1 MCGDDSFYRFGIREG
16 FLDGLPIQEL
26 LLLLSCFSRVRLWV
40 TLWTVAHQAPLSTG
54 FSRQE
59 YRSGLPFPSPNTGD
73 MDSMIL
79 PSFLHFNETCSVKC
93 LLVSLLFYG
102 LKQHLFCSPVW
113 NLGRAW
119 RKTWQCTP
127 VFLPGKILWTEEPG
141 GLQSTGS
148 QESYMTQRLNHHQW
162 GQLVDTAPWSACRHS
177 ISCDGS
183 KAGAEII

>member
-1 MCGDDSFYRFGIREG
+1 
-16 FLDGLPIQEL
+16 
-26 LLLLSCFSRVRLWV
+26 
-40 TLWTVAHQAPLSTG
+40 
-54 FSRQE
+54 
-59 YRSGLPFPSPNTGD
+59 
-73 MDSMIL
+73 MIL

-141 GLQSTGS
+141 GQQSMGL

-162 GQLVDTAPWSACRHS
+162 GQLVDTASAVMAQRLGQKSSKGSSPYQVVGTWLLARTLGRATWIPTRSLCSVSWASSQHGCSVTRTNFPREEMEWKPRHFYDLAS
-177 ISCDGS
+177 EVMQHHFCYVLFIR
-183 KAGAEII
+183 A